1 MLVVDVTT
9 LDTDVL
15 LSHFQ
20 DSGFTLDND
29 TSGEITIP
37 MTIEFQHFA
46 RHGTEM
52 ISSAL
57 ASSGSWVIQT
67 DYVHLYIS

>member
-20 DSGFTLDND
+20 DSNRKLPDEILD
-29 TSGEITIP
+29 TSGEITKP
-37 MTIEFQHFA
+37 MAH
-46 RHGTEM
+46 
-52 ISSAL
+52 
-57 ASSGSWVIQT
+57 
-67 DYVHLYIS
+67 